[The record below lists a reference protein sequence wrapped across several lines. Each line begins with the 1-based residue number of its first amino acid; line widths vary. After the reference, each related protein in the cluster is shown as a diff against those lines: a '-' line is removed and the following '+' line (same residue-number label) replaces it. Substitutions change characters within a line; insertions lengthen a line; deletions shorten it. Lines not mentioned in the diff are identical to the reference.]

1 MPLELWL
8 AYVATSA
15 IILAIPGPT
24 ILLVLSYSISQ
35 GRSATMPLV
44 AGVALGDTVAI
55 TLSLIGLG
63 TLLATSALW
72 FTVIKWLG
80 GLYLIYLGIKLLRSA
95 NKPLAMQPV
104 DSPGAPLSSP
114 RKLFGNAFIV
124 TALNPK
130 SIVFF
135 IALLPQFI
143 SAAHPV
149 TAQLWI
155 LGVTFVVL
163 ATVRCHQRRAVCIV
177 VEKISGSS
185 AGTKNLWPVRWWPA
199 VCRRHLGA
207 WRATRK
213 YLGMMHKRLTV
224 ALLLG
229 CLLLALSGCGN
240 KGPLMQAEDEKQQKN
255 QAEAEAE

>member
-44 AGVALGDTVAI
+44 AGVALGDAVAI

-80 GLYLIYLGIKLLRSA
+80 GLYLIYLGIKLIRSA
-95 NKPLAMQPV
+95 NKPLKMQSAR
-104 DSPGAPLSSP
+104 SPGAQLSSP

-130 SIVFF
+130 GIVFF

-143 SAAHPV
+143 SAAYPV

-163 ATVRCHQRRAVCIV
+163 ATFGATSYALFASSLRKFLAAPRAQKAYGLFGGGLLCA
-177 VEKISGSS
+177 
-185 AGTKNLWPVRWWPA
+185 AGIWA
-199 VCRRHLGA
+199 LGA
-207 WRATRK
+207 RRVITSA
-213 YLGMMHKRLTV
+213 
-224 ALLLG
+224 
-229 CLLLALSGCGN
+229 
-240 KGPLMQAEDEKQQKN
+240 
-255 QAEAEAE
+255 

>member
-35 GRSATMPLV
+35 GRSATMPLI
-44 AGVALGDTVAI
+44 AGVALGDAVAI

-72 FTVIKWLG
+72 FTGIKWLG

-104 DSPGAPLSSP
+104 ESPGAPLSSP

-143 SAAHPV
+143 SADHPV

-163 ATVRCHQRRAVCIV
+163 AT
-177 VEKISGSS
+177 
-185 AGTKNLWPVRWWPA
+185 
-199 VCRRHLGA
+199 LGA
-207 WRATRK
+207 TSYALFASSLRK
-213 YLGMMHKRLTV
+213 FLAAPRVQKAYGLFAGS
-224 ALLLG
+224 LLCAAG
-229 CLLLALSGCGN
+229 IWALS
-240 KGPLMQAEDEKQQKN
+240 ARRVVTS
-255 QAEAEAE
+255 A